1 MTKTNVNLQLTH
13 EGRIEDQTDPGFSYT
28 EPLEMQVVMLPLYF
42 LKWKEW
48 YLWWKNNTEGVAE
61 AILLALSPVSH

>member
-48 YLWWKNNTEGVAE
+48 
-61 AILLALSPVSH
+61 